1 MEKVGF
7 IGLGNMG
14 SGMADNLLKKNTN
27 LTVFTRTKSKIED
40 FALRGA
46 NSSKSISE
54 LSSKCNIILT
64 CLPDIKTSVEVYL
77 GTDGI
82 IDKASPGSIVV
93 DHSTVDVA
101 TSKLIWEKALNKN
114 IYFLDAPISGGPLG
128 AKDGSLTIMCGGDG
142 IAFKKV
148 ENVFK
153 KMGALIV
160 HMGGSGTGT
169 SMKLVNQTL
178 TAVNTVAAMEA
189 MILADKAGIDL
200 KSTINILSNS
210 FGNSKMVERNAPIF
224 IKKRYENSAAPI
236 RNLIKDLEIIL
247 DYGKEL
253 GINMPL
259 TQKSFE
265 LFIKAD
271 ELDIKEPD
279 IASVALIIEKEIN
292 EKI

>member
-1 MEKVGF
+1 MDKVGF

-14 SGMADNLLKKNTN
+14 SGMADNLLKKNTD
-27 LTVFTRTKSKIED
+27 LVVFTRTKSKMEN
-40 FALRGA
+40 FTLKGA
-46 NSSKSISE
+46 KSAESVAE

-64 CLPDIKTSVEVYL
+64 CLPDINTSIKIFL
-77 GTDGI
+77 GPDGI
-82 IDKASPGSIVV
+82 IDNASPGSVIV

-114 IYFLDAPISGGPLG
+114 IYFIDAPISGGPLG

-142 IAFKKV
+142 IAFKII
-148 ENVFK
+148 ENILK
-153 KMGALIV
+153 KMGSLVV
-160 HMGGSGTGT
+160 HMGGAGTGT

-178 TAVNTVAAMEA
+178 TAINTVASMEA
-189 MILADKAGIDL
+189 MILADKCGIDL
-200 KSTINILSNS
+200 KSAVNILSKS
-210 FGNSKMVERNAPIF
+210 FGGSRMVERNAPIF

-253 GINMPL
+253 NLNMPL

-265 LFIKAD
+265 LFIKAND
-271 ELDIKEPD
+271 LNIKEPD

-292 EKI
+292 E